1 MQILPGMLS
10 VKLHKSTIDRF
21 GVGKGRWDS
30 QRPWVGSLL
39 PSQCRAQCSSVRGL
53 FGVAV
58 LPVGPA
64 PLQPGWQG
72 LLGAG

>member
-1 MQILPGMLS
+1 MQILSGVLS
-10 VKLHKSTIDRF
+10 VKLQKSTIDRF
-21 GVGKGRWDS
+21 GAGKGWWDS
-30 QRPWVGSLL
+30 QRPWAESLL

-64 PLQPGWQG
+64 SLQPGWQG
-72 LLGAG
+72 LPGAG